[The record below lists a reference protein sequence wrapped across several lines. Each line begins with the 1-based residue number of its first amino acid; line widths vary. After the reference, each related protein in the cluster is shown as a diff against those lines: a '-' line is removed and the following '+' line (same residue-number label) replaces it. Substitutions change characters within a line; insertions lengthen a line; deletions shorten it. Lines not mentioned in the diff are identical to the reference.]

1 MKFIHTADWHLGNIF
16 HGHRRVDEHV
26 HFFDW
31 LLAQIEAH
39 QPDALLVTGD
49 VFDMA
54 NPSAD
59 AERAYYNFL
68 SRASALLP
76 GMNIII
82 IAGNHDSAARLEAPA
97 ALLADRGIFVVG
109 TPRVDEKR
117 EPNVDPMFVPLTRR
131 GEEVAAC
138 VVFAV
143 PYLRSTDYP
152 TGLTPEEG
160 LRLYFDKL
168 HQMHRQSGF
177 RSLPIIVAGH
187 FYAGGAEM
195 MAEGRS
201 ERIVVGG
208 ADCVNAN
215 VVGREGVSYVALGHI
230 HRQQILT
237 YDPMTAYSGS
247 ALPMSFSEKHYR
259 HSVNL
264 VELDH
269 EGAPLVQQLH
279 YEPQRTLMT
288 IPEQGACTAEEAL
301 RLIEQLPTRKAESQ
315 ATDPYLEIRIAETH
329 PQPELAHT
337 LFNALAPKAVR
348 FCAIKRERTGR
359 DEAIEAPKLTIDEL
373 RTIEPLAMAER
384 LYLDRFGEA
393 MPEALALR
401 FNRALEDALDE
412 TAKEEEV

>member
-31 LLAQIEAH
+31 LLAQIEVH

-109 TPRVDEKR
+109 TPRTDAQR
-117 EPNVDPMFVPLTRR
+117 QPNVDPMFIPLARR
-131 GEEVAAC
+131 GEEVASC

-143 PYLRSTDYP
+143 PYLSSTDYP
-152 TGLTPEEG
+152 TGLSIEEG

-168 HQMHRQSGF
+168 HEMHRHSGF
-177 RSLPIIVAGH
+177 RSLPIVVAGH

-195 MAEGRS
+195 LAEGRS

-215 VVGREGVSYVALGHI
+215 VVGRQNVSYVALGHI

-247 ALPMSFSEKHYR
+247 ALPMSFSEKHYQ

-269 EGAPLVQQLH
+269 EGAPLVQQLR
-279 YEPQRTLMT
+279 YEPQRALIT

-301 RLIEQLPTRKAESQ
+301 RLIEQLPPHKEGNE
-315 ATDPYLEIRIAETH
+315 ATHPYLEIRIAETH

-337 LFNALAPKAVR
+337 LYNALEHKAVR

-359 DEAIEAPKLTIDEL
+359 DEAIEAPQLTIDEL

-384 LYLDRFGEA
+384 LYLDRFGEP
-393 MPEALALR
+393 MPESLVLR
-401 FNRALEDALDE
+401 FNAALEATLDE
-412 TAKEEEV
+412 VAKGEEA